1 MRIRAPVD
9 KTAAVLRQ
17 RLEALASQLAELESL
32 RDRVD
37 WEENRR
43 GDLRKPTI
51 PGKRISSEGKR
62 AAVPTWRI

>member
-1 MRIRAPVD
+1 MRIRAPAD
-9 KTAAVLRQ
+9 NPAAVLRQ

-43 GDLRKPTI
+43 RDLRKPAI
-51 PGKRISSEGKR
+51 LGKRASSEGKR

>member
-1 MRIRAPVD
+1 MRIRAPAD
-9 KTAAVLRQ
+9 HRAAVLRK

-37 WEENRR
+37 WEESRR

-51 PGKRISSEGKR
+51 LGKRASSEGKR
-62 AAVPTWRI
+62 AAVPAWRI